1 MWEERVRHYGTP
13 GERAIFFSQR
23 VCMDAAKWVPH
34 PHPATAGD
42 ATAHASVPRPAF
54 FFFFVPDAHQT
65 GLTCAKSVR
74 IGRRNRLIRAEPAY
88 SGQNSKKKTKVQNA
102 PFCRNLQVLSLHRVI
117 SWYAFMLL
125 LFCLSFFFWVNWV
138 LFEFLLLYM
147 WKNFVLYTVEFWV
160 SWNLRE
166 SFLNWVG
173 DINYV
178 TCIGVKLCNGSG
190 VVCTFTALICSLW
203 NLKVY
208 LNFSLVW
215 KLLTWG
221 NDTNKRPF
229 WLWYAWLI
237 FCQIDFFCFLS
248 KVEESRV
255 KMRIWGGGVK
265 LYEISFV
272 YCFSCC
278 CYLFTYGCQFYVKMY
293 A

>member
-1 MWEERVRHYGTP
+1 
-13 GERAIFFSQR
+13 
-23 VCMDAAKWVPH
+23 
-34 PHPATAGD
+34 
-42 ATAHASVPRPAF
+42 
-54 FFFFVPDAHQT
+54 
-65 GLTCAKSVR
+65 
-74 IGRRNRLIRAEPAY
+74 
-88 SGQNSKKKTKVQNA
+88 
-102 PFCRNLQVLSLHRVI
+102 
-117 SWYAFMLL
+117 
-125 LFCLSFFFWVNWV
+125 
-138 LFEFLLLYM
+138 M
-147 WKNFVLYTVEFWV
+147 WKIFVLYTVEFWV

-237 FCQIDFFCFLS
+237 FCQIDFCVFFLRWGS
-248 KVEESRV
+248 HGLKWE
-255 KMRIWGGGVK
+255 WGGLK
-265 LYEISFV
+265 FYEISFV
-272 YCFSCC
+272 YWFSCC
-278 CYLFTYGCQFYVKMY
+278 CYLFTYGCQFYVVFFCSVIVRLWFLTCFHWLEWLTKNAIFVVQNPVVRVAQNRKIKGSNY
-293 A
+293 

>member
-1 MWEERVRHYGTP
+1 MVLPENALHSFPKGCAWTRQNGCRTRIRPQRAMPQPTHRCRV
-13 GERAIFFSQR
+13 QL
-23 VCMDAAKWVPH
+23 
-34 PHPATAGD
+34 
-42 ATAHASVPRPAF
+42 F
-54 FFFFVPDAHQT
+54 FFFLFPMHTKPGWLAPNQSVSAAETDWF
-65 GLTCAKSVR
+65 GL
-74 IGRRNRLIRAEPAY
+74 NRPIQVKIP
-88 SGQNSKKKTKVQNA
+88 KKKKKVQNA

-255 KMRIWGGGVK
+255 KMRIWGGGGVK

>member
-1 MWEERVRHYGTP
+1 MVLPENALYSFPKGYNSLW
-13 GERAIFFSQR
+13 S
-23 VCMDAAKWVPH
+23 MDAAKWVPH
-34 PHPATAGD
+34 PHPTWPDAGCSGRRHSPRIG
-42 ATAHASVPRPAF
+42 AASSFF
-54 FFFFVPDAHQT
+54 FFFFVPDARQT

-88 SGQNSKKKTKVQNA
+88 SGQNSKNKKKGAKRTVLPKSSGS
-102 PFCRNLQVLSLHRVI
+102 LSTQVYQLIWV
-117 SWYAFMLL
+117 YAIVV
-125 LFCLSFFFWVNWV
+125 LFWVFFLVNWV

-147 WKNFVLYTVEFWV
+147 WKKFVLYTVEFWV

-248 KVEESRV
+248 KVEE
-255 KMRIWGGGVK
+255 
-265 LYEISFV
+265 
-272 YCFSCC
+272 
-278 CYLFTYGCQFYVKMY
+278 
-293 A
+293 